1 MFLGKKYV
9 LAALILAVAVSA
21 AHAQTFG
28 KSKKKIVLHRK
39 LPAIAPL
46 TGKTFTVRVT
56 VRDPKHKDLAGKL
69 TDMVEAEIIR
79 NDRRLSAE
87 KAGGENV
94 ISCSNE
100 TNLREKAHAD
110 LVRRGLLPVSPDDV
124 NIHD

>member
-1 MFLGKKYV
+1 MPSQHVDVVIVGAGLSGV
-9 LAALILAVAVSA
+9 GAACRLM
-21 AHAQTFG
+21 TG
-28 KSKKKIVLHRK
+28 C
-39 LPAIAPL
+39 P
-46 TGKTFTVRVT
+46 GKTFTVRVT